1 MAVFCL
7 AWFAQAL
14 TSVEVAQVVFGRFE
28 EQSPVSDEV
37 DVITAAQLLALIDG
51 VTVHCL
57 VLPIEDRPA
66 LADRVLGAWIDH
78 LTGRP

>member
-1 MAVFCL
+1 M
-7 AWFAQAL
+7 
-14 TSVEVAQVVFGRFE
+14 
-28 EQSPVSDEV
+28 
-37 DVITAAQLLALIDG
+37 LALIDG

-78 LTGRP
+78 LTGPALTRTGNSSW